1 MSKLVNAAA
10 VTFAWRALEARENW
24 LQELPLC
31 AKVLAVSKG
40 QSAIVLE
47 LKESFKKSSARVL
60 LVDWVCGRYL
70 ESNQRQTIHDCSPSS
85 SKLETPEV
93 FSLELGITQ
102 KMQGWIAQFWQG
114 GPRCREQ
121 TQSCF
126 LSTT

>member
-70 ESNQRQTIHDCSPSS
+70 ESSQRQTIHDCSPSS
-85 SKLETPEV
+85 SK
-93 FSLELGITQ
+93 
-102 KMQGWIAQFWQG
+102 
-114 GPRCREQ
+114 PRNSR
-121 TQSCF
+121 SI
-126 LSTT
+126 LA